1 MKRLLT
7 TLLLFLASCNFLFAQ
22 QNLTGSRTSSYYKYI
37 YKLTDKEALEIA
49 KNPNLKIKESFLHT
63 VIDSF
68 YYERSW
74 YKKKLPFGNYLYVNA
89 ERNKLRYASVAIA
102 NVRLERV
109 SNNKD
114 FQFVVVDL
122 NGKLIEDAEVKI
134 GDGGRIPFIRK
145 ANLYVTSLKSK
156 STFITVVHD
165 GVKNYFRINP
175 GSGQKRNAK
184 SNTIQKKTIGYTG
197 YLTFNK
203 PKFKPGDTVRFK
215 AYLVN
220 KNGKPLHNKLLA
232 FALDE
237 DEDEIID
244 SIKPY
249 NEGGYEGSF
258 VLADSLDL
266 SLDKYQ
272 NVLLKEKIKGKWE
285 TVFSNRFYY
294 EDYELKST
302 KFSVRN
308 DNYEHNPGNPIVL
321 YLKAVDENEL
331 AVPDGRVEISMVNSY
346 KRELREEYLF
356 LKDTLWKKTI
366 VLDPVG
372 ETKLVLP
379 DSIFPKSDISFTMN
393 FDFFNSN
400 NEKRSEQKHFS
411 YANQRKNVIA
421 KVKADSIYF
430 DYIINGKSEKKK
442 VTLYTFFE
450 GNDKTDSVKLVLPAG
465 IKIDQNANEY
475 EVKTDDGN
483 KFRITFNRLLRPNI
497 YLNSIHTKDSLHLS
511 SVNESKLN
519 FWYTI
524 LSDNKVI
531 LKGYTSKLDT
541 VMKFRGTKAAHI
553 VLNYIWGGKI
563 SNQKT
568 SAWYNKQ
575 SVHVD
580 LKAPRIIYPGQT
592 VNMEVKVTNQENEPI
607 PQTDITALAYTSK
620 FTDKIQDISLPT
632 FGDVYKTRKI
642 LPDMDVHDTYTGG
655 ELDLNWAR
663 WGRELGLDTIS
674 YYQFTHPK
682 EVYINVET
690 ASDSMAIV
698 SPFAIKDGEIAPINV
713 IYVDDIPVYFGGS
726 DQLKRYAFR
735 VTPGRHQLRLRGS
748 GFTITYEGDFLKGK
762 KTVLGIAADLKNTKA
777 KVNVAPPLLTIE
789 ELLALEKYVIYVR
802 DNFEGEKT
810 TISTDKTEMLLNPPN
825 QVRRSG
831 DLLIGPIVENQL
843 RFKSG
848 SLDHV
853 FIKEPRYVYSFFTG
867 LVRQKSS
874 SSKNLLY
881 RLLMPSDISEDYKKG
896 PLKKVEIDSI
906 WNDYL
911 DLRSRTTKLYENKK
925 AEGKH
930 VGRLSVEIDT
940 TILKQLPYLK
950 NVIVYKSDDYKF
962 LQIHPGRD
970 PYYGDLN
977 EGSYRIM
984 FLFKDNRY
992 FFKDDVIIKAG
1003 GSNLYLIKD
1012 VKIMKADSLSIR
1024 MDRKIK
1030 ALGKKDSRPPDY
1042 FKESDEVV
1050 FNSGIDKKLLVTRI
1064 RGTVFDAGTKETM
1077 VGVSIVYKGKNK
1089 AAKVIAQT
1097 NSRGVF
1103 DVMMPKDGEIW
1114 FSYIGYKKKVTK
1126 IKANDNLIVFLD
1138 ESPEGMQE
1146 VVIRGYVAKREN
1158 GGDVEQLLQG
1168 KVAGFSIQ
1176 QNTGAP
1182 GMRGTV
1188 NIRGL
1193 STNSSLLGASAL
1205 IVVDGLPYNGDISSI
1220 DQNSIVEVEV
1230 LKDKAA
1236 TDIYGSAGANGV
1248 ILIKTIG
1255 SKLNMDANGGQQSQ
1269 QQTMRSNFSDY
1280 AVWQPKL
1287 ITNEEGKASFTVKF
1301 PDDITSWT
1309 TKIIAMNGRQQSGSY
1324 KTEIKSF
1331 KTLSANFVSPLFA
1344 LPGDSINVI
1353 GKLMNYSTGTERVKR
1368 KLIYNGKELLNSDVD
1383 FKNAHLDTV
1392 AIVAQKNNIDSLQF
1406 KYTMEQPNG
1415 YSDGEIRKIPL
1426 YPLGITE
1433 TKGYFSAL
1441 TTDTT
1446 LNYKFDTDLGKV
1458 TLRAESSVFPTLLD
1472 EMEKLR
1478 NYEYFC
1484 NEQLA
1489 SKLKGLLL
1497 EKTIRKYLNEDFKGE
1512 KNIKD
1517 LIKKLQNN
1525 SRPEGTWGWWQNSNT
1540 EYWISLHVVEA
1551 LLQAQKQGYPVSIN
1565 EDKLHN
1571 SLVERL
1577 GEKNGIDQVQ
1587 AIKLMRLLDEKY
1599 YIKDWLTA
1607 IDQQK
1612 SNEKQTVYDKLQ
1624 IMQLKQ
1630 KAGLDVDVKWLL
1642 AQRKSTMFGNSY
1654 WGEENNH
1661 FWDNSIQNTL
1671 LAYQILKE
1679 KGGYKDELTRIQRY
1693 FLEQR
1698 KDGQWRN
1705 TYESSLIL
1713 ETILPELMVMGKK
1726 SEPAIIILNNTE
1738 TVTAFPFNKVIEP
1751 KALAINKKGTDPVYF
1766 TAYQQFNNPK
1776 PEKLSKDFTVKT
1788 WFEQDAKTVQKLKAG
1803 TSTTLKV
1810 EVDVRADANYVMIEV
1825 PIPAGC
1831 SYENKTQSFWGVETH
1846 REYFK
1851 NKTAIFCT
1859 KLKQGKHNFSIS
1871 LMPRYSG
1878 SYALN
1883 PAKAEMMYFPV
1894 FYGREGMK
1902 RVEVK

>member
-7 TLLLFLASCNFLFAQ
+7 SLLLFLASCNFIFAQ
-22 QNLTGSRTSSYYKYI
+22 QNLTASRTSSYYKYI
-37 YKLTDKEALEIA
+37 YKLTDREAHEIA
-49 KNPNLKIKESFLHT
+49 SNPILEIKESFLHT
-63 VIDSF
+63 VVDSF
-68 YYERSW
+68 YNKPGGYQ
-74 YKKKLPFGNYLYVNA
+74 KKLPFGNYLYVTA
-89 ERNKLRYASVAIA
+89 DKNKLKYESVSVA
-102 NVRLERV
+102 NVRVAKV
-109 SNNKD
+109 SNNND
-114 FQFVVVDL
+114 FQFVVMDL

-134 GDGGRIPFIRK
+134 GKGRHVPFDKK
-145 ANLYVTSLKSK
+145 ANLYLTSLRSK
-156 STFITVVHD
+156 ESFLTVVHD

-175 GSGQKRNAK
+175 GYVQKRNPK
-184 SNTIQKKTIGYTG
+184 SSPVQKKTTGYTG

-215 AYLVN
+215 AYLVD

-237 DEDEIID
+237 DEVID

-266 SLDKYQ
+266 SLDQYQ
-272 NVLLKEKIKGKWE
+272 RVFLKEKIKGEWE

-302 KFSVRN
+302 RFSVRSN
-308 DNYEHNPGNPIVL
+308 KNQHTPGNPIVL

-331 AVPDGRVEISMVNSY
+331 AVPDGRVDISIVKPY
-346 KRELREEYLF
+346 KRELQDEYLF

-379 DSIFPKSDISFTMN
+379 DSIFPKSDIRFTMIL
-393 FDFFNSN
+393 DFFNSN
-400 NEKRSEQKHFS
+400 NEKSSEEKYFS
-411 YANQRKNVIA
+411 YANEKKEVIA
-421 KVKADSIYF
+421 KIKADSIYF
-430 DYIINGKSEKKK
+430 DYVVNDKSEKKK

-450 GNDKTDSVKLVLPAG
+450 GNDKSDSVSLVLPASL
-465 IKIDQNANEY
+465 KIDQNASEY
-475 EVKTDDGN
+475 EAKTEDGN
-483 KFRITFNRLLRPNI
+483 KYVIRFGRLLQPNI
-497 YLNSIHTKDSLHLS
+497 YLNSKHTRDSLQLS
-511 SVNESKLN
+511 TVNDSKLN

-524 LSDNKVI
+524 FSDNKVI
-531 LKGYTSKLDT
+531 LKGYTNKLDT
-541 VMKFRGTKAAHI
+541 LMKFKGTKAAHI
-553 VLNYIWGGKI
+553 VLSYIWRGQTL
-563 SNQKT
+563 SQNT

-575 SVHVD
+575 SVYVD

-592 VNMEVKVTNQENEPI
+592 VNMEVKVMSQENQPVG
-607 PQTDITALAYTSK
+607 QTDLTALAYTSK
-620 FTDKIQDISLPT
+620 FTDKVQDILLPT
-632 FGDVYKTRKI
+632 FGDVYKTRKT
-642 LPDMDVHDTYTGG
+642 LPDMDVYNVSVGG
-655 ELDLNWAR
+655 EMDLNWSK
-663 WGRELGLDTIS
+663 WGKELGLDTIA

-682 EVYINVET
+682 EIYTNVEPVN
-690 ASDSMAIV
+690 DSMAVV
-698 SPFAIKDGEIAPINV
+698 SPFVIKNGEIAPVNV
-713 IYVDDIPVYFGGS
+713 VYIDDIPVYYGGS

-735 VTPGRHQLRLRGS
+735 VTPGPHRLRLNGS
-748 GFTITYEGDFLKGK
+748 GFTISYDGDFLKGK
-762 KTVLGIAADLKNTKA
+762 RTVLGIQADLKNTKA
-777 KVNVAPPLLTIE
+777 RVSAASSLLTVE
-789 ELLALEKYVIYVR
+789 ELLALEKYVVYIR

-810 TISTDKTEMLLNPPN
+810 TISTDKSEMLLNMPP
-825 QVRRSG
+825 QVEKTG
-831 DLLIGPIVENQL
+831 NLLIGPIAENQL

-848 SLDHV
+848 SLDHLFV
-853 FIKEPRYVYSFFTG
+853 KEQGYVYSFFSG

-874 SSKNLLY
+874 GSKNLLY
-881 RLLMPSDISEDYKKG
+881 RLLMPADLSEDYKKG
-896 PLKKVEIDSI
+896 SLKQGEIDSI

-911 DLRSRTTKLYENKK
+911 DLRSSTTRLYENKEVEAGHK
-925 AEGKH
+925 W
-930 VGRLSVEIDT
+930 RLSIEIDT

-950 NVIVYKSDDYKF
+950 NVIIYKNDDYRF
-962 LQIHPGRD
+962 LQIYPGRGGYD
-970 PYYGDLN
+970 GNLN
-977 EGSYRIM
+977 EGSYRVM
-984 FLFKDNRY
+984 YLFKDNRY
-992 FFKDDVIIKAG
+992 FVKDDVIVKAG
-1003 GSNLYLIKD
+1003 GSNLYRFKQ

-1030 ALGKKDSRPPDY
+1030 ALGRKDTRPADY
-1042 FKESDEVV
+1042 FKESAEVV

-1077 VGVSIVYKGKNK
+1077 VGVSIAYKGKNR
-1089 AAKVIAQT
+1089 AARVIAQT

-1103 DVMMPKDGEIW
+1103 DVMVPKEGEIW
-1114 FSYIGYKKKVTK
+1114 FSYISYKKKVTK
-1126 IKANDNLIVFLD
+1126 IRANDNLIVLLN
-1138 ESPEGMQE
+1138 ESPEYMQE
-1146 VVIRGYVAKREN
+1146 VVIRGYSAKREN
-1158 GGDVEQLLQG
+1158 GGDVGQLLQG
-1168 KVAGFSIQ
+1168 KVAGINIQ

-1193 STNSSLLGASAL
+1193 NTNSSLLGTGVL
-1205 IVVDGLPYNGDISSI
+1205 IIVDGLPYSGDINSI
-1220 DQNSIVEVEV
+1220 DPNSIVEMEV

-1248 ILIKTIG
+1248 IVIKTNGI
-1255 SKLNMDANGGQQSQ
+1255 KLNMEADGGQQPQ

-1287 ITNEEGKASFTVKF
+1287 FTDEQGKASFTVKF

-1324 KTEIKSF
+1324 QTEIKSF

-1344 LPGDSINVI
+1344 LTGDSIDVI
-1353 GKLMNYSTGTERVKR
+1353 GKLMNYSNASERVNR
-1368 KLIYNGKELLNSDVD
+1368 KLIYNGKELLNSDFD

-1392 AIVAQKNNIDSLQF
+1392 AIVAQKNNANTDSLQF
-1406 KYTMEQPNG
+1406 QYTMEQTNG
-1415 YSDGEIRKIPL
+1415 YFDGEVRKIPL
-1426 YPLGITE
+1426 YPLGVVE
-1433 TKGYFSAL
+1433 TKGYFNAL

-1446 LNYKFDTDLGKV
+1446 VNYKFDANLGKV
-1458 TLRAESSVFPTLLD
+1458 TLRAESSVFPILLD

-1497 EKTIRKYLNEDFKGE
+1497 EKTVRKYLNEDFKGE

-1517 LIKKLQNN
+1517 LIRKLQNN

-1551 LLQAQKQGYPVSIN
+1551 LLEAQKQGYDVSIN
-1565 EDKLHN
+1565 RSRLHN

-1577 GEKNGIDQVQ
+1577 AEKNAIDQIQ

-1599 YIKDWLTA
+1599 YIKDWLTT

-1612 SNEKQTVYDKLQ
+1612 SNESQTVYDKLQ

-1642 AQRKSTMFGNSY
+1642 AQKKNTIFGNSY
-1654 WGEENNH
+1654 WGEENNR

-1679 KGGYKDELTRIQRY
+1679 KGGYKDELVRIQQY

-1705 TYESSLIL
+1705 TFESSLIL
-1713 ETILPELMVMGKK
+1713 ETILPELLARDKK
-1726 SEPAIIILNNTE
+1726 SAPAAITLNNSE
-1738 TVTAFPFNKVIEP
+1738 TITVFPFTKVVDA
-1751 KALAINKKGTDPVYF
+1751 KALMVNKKGNDPVYF

-1776 PEKLSKDFTVKT
+1776 PDKVSKDFTVKT
-1788 WFEQDAKTVQKLKAG
+1788 WFEQNAKVVQKLKAG
-1803 TSTTLKV
+1803 TATTLKI
-1810 EVDVRADANYVMIEV
+1810 EVDVRADADYVMIEV

-1831 SYENKTQSFWGVETH
+1831 SYENKMQSFSGVETH

-1859 KLKQGKHNFSIS
+1859 KLKQGKHSFSIS